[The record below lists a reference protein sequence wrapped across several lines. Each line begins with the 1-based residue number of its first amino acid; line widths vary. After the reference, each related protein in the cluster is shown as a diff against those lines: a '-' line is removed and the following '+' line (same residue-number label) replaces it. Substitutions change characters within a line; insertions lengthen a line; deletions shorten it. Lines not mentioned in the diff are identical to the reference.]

1 MNNVISM
8 QPIPNNFSGNQYN
21 KPMTKKGSQIFILVF
36 SCLLIGVS
44 LYLII
49 QKPWKHA
56 STTISPVS
64 TDSSSPTTTS
74 TKEIVTP
81 TSTTLSTPSTVSMSS
96 YPSSAPFTTSSTPS
110 TTTSTPSTSS
120 TTFTTDTPSTSSTT
134 DISSTPST
142 SSTTDIS
149 STPSTT
155 SSTDTPSTTSSTD
168 TPSTVSTTSTTK
180 TGNKGSIS
188 CLNFCS
194 NYGGL
199 YGSGATYSSCV
210 SATDS
215 SNNSISC
222 TATSSYSLTC
232 ACSGPTDPIQYL
244 GSGCIIQQL
253 PTTDGSNTY
262 GLYFPTSISL
272 LHITGFPSTTF
283 TGNWT
288 IEFFVFIPSTTA
300 SSSTYAGALLT
311 SSNSSSLPITAY
323 PTQSG
328 KSGSGNWGKYNM
340 DISIA
345 ISSNAGKISGTV
357 STVQSAGGF
366 SGSEAPYTTG
376 SWTSIVMVY
385 NSATTT
391 QNYSIWV
398 TPKGGTSFN
407 TLYINEDATNLGA
420 VGYMSTIALGSITS
434 NAPEG
439 VYISNLRISNIA
451 RYTWQ
456 STGSVPS
463 PDVVWPGSSYTADS
477 NTVYFNSF
485 NVPSTT
491 TTMGYL
497 LSQIVQSS

>member
-1 MNNVISM
+1 
-8 QPIPNNFSGNQYN
+8 
-21 KPMTKKGSQIFILVF
+21 
-36 SCLLIGVS
+36 
-44 LYLII
+44 
-49 QKPWKHA
+49 
-56 STTISPVS
+56 
-64 TDSSSPTTTS
+64 
-74 TKEIVTP
+74 
-81 TSTTLSTPSTVSMSS
+81 
-96 YPSSAPFTTSSTPS
+96 
-110 TTTSTPSTSS
+110 
-120 TTFTTDTPSTSSTT
+120 
-134 DISSTPST
+134 
-142 SSTTDIS
+142 
-149 STPSTT
+149 
-155 SSTDTPSTTSSTD
+155 
-168 TPSTVSTTSTTK
+168 
-180 TGNKGSIS
+180 
-188 CLNFCS
+188 
-194 NYGGL
+194 
-199 YGSGATYSSCV
+199 
-210 SATDS
+210 
-215 SNNSISC
+215 
-222 TATSSYSLTC
+222 
-232 ACSGPTDPIQYL
+232 
-244 GSGCIIQQL
+244 
-253 PTTDGSNTY
+253 
-262 GLYFPTSISL
+262 
-272 LHITGFPSTTF
+272 
-283 TGNWT
+283 
-288 IEFFVFIPSTTA
+288 
-300 SSSTYAGALLT
+300 
-311 SSNSSSLPITAY
+311 
-323 PTQSG
+323 
-328 KSGSGNWGKYNM
+328 M

-407 TLYINEDATNLGA
+407 TLYNNEDATNLGA

-456 STGSVPS
+456 STSSVPS